1 MRNNAAR
8 AEDLTE
14 QDLSAGLERAEL
26 IEGLSRPQKLISPKY
41 FYDETGSELFDAIC
55 EQPEYYL
62 TRTEIGI
69 MQANIDEMAD
79 LVGTRPSVIEFGSGA
94 SLKIRILLAHLHE
107 VAAYVPVDISR
118 EFLLK
123 SADTLAADFTD
134 LEILP
139 VAADFTKPFD
149 LPTPKIMPERN
160 LVFFPGSTIGN
171 FWPDSAVS
179 LMHVMRAEAKA
190 GGALLIGV
198 DLQKDT
204 EILERAYN
212 DAAGYTERFNLN
224 MLEHVNRRFGANFD
238 ITAYRHRAVYNERLG
253 RIEMHLVSER
263 DQLIR
268 IGHAQIPISDGEYIL
283 SECSHKY
290 TLANFA
296 EMAGL
301 AGFRVDRVWTDPDE
315 LFSVQYCTAV

>member
-1 MRNNAAR
+1 MATDAAR

-14 QDLSAGLERAEL
+14 QDLSENHERAEL
-26 IEGLSRPQKLISPKY
+26 IEGLQRPQKLISPKF

-55 EQPEYYL
+55 EQPEYYP

-69 MQANIDEMAD
+69 MQDNIAEIAD
-79 LVGTRPSVIEFGSGA
+79 AVGHRPSVIEFGSGA
-94 SLKIRILLAHLHE
+94 SVKIRILLSHLHD
-107 VAAYVPVDISR
+107 VAAYVPVDVSR
-118 EFLLK
+118 EFLVK
-123 SADTLAADFTD
+123 SADVLAADYPD

-149 LPTPKIMPERN
+149 LPMPRIMPERN

-179 LMHVMRAEAKA
+179 LMKVMREEARE

-198 DLQKDT
+198 DLVKDRVT
-204 EILERAYN
+204 LERAYN

-224 MLEHVNRRFGANFD
+224 MLAHVNRRFGADFD
-238 ITAYRHRAVYNERLG
+238 LDAFRHRAIWNDQLN
-253 RIEMHLVSER
+253 RIEMHLVSLR
-263 DQLIR
+263 GQTIHVGDAAI
-268 IGHAQIPISDGEYIL
+268 AFAAGEYIL

-290 TLANFA
+290 TLSGFA

-301 AGFRVDRVWTDPDE
+301 AGFRVDRVWTDEDD

>member
-1 MRNNAAR
+1 MAINTAR
-8 AEDLTE
+8 AEELTE
-14 QDLSAGLERAEL
+14 QDLSAKHELDEL
-26 IEGLSRPQKLISPKY
+26 IDGLTRPQKVISPKY

-55 EQPEYYL
+55 EQPEYYP

-69 MQANIDEMAD
+69 LRGCVDEIAD
-79 LVGTRPSVIEFGSGA
+79 LVGLRPSVIEFGSGA
-94 SLKIRILLAHLHE
+94 SLKIRILLSHLHE

-118 EFLLK
+118 EFLVR
-123 SADTLAADFTD
+123 SADLLAADFPE

-149 LPTPKIMPERN
+149 LPNPKVMPERN

-171 FWPDSAVS
+171 FSPDAAVS
-179 LMHVMRAEAKA
+179 LMRVMRAEAKA

-204 EILERAYN
+204 ALLERAYN

-224 MLEHVNRRFGANFD
+224 MLAHVNERFGADFD
-238 ITAYRHRAVYNERLG
+238 LDAFEHRAIYDERLG
-253 RIEMHLVSER
+253 RIEMHLVSR
-263 DQLIR
+263 RRQTIR
-268 IGHAQIPISDGEYIL
+268 VGHAEIRMDAGEYIL

-290 TLANFA
+290 TLEGFA
-296 EMAGL
+296 EMAAI
-301 AGFRVDRVWTDPDE
+301 AGFRIERVWTDADK
-315 LFSVQYCTAV
+315 LFSVQYATAV

>member
-1 MRNNAAR
+1 MATDAAR

-14 QDLSAGLERAEL
+14 QDLSENLELAEF
-26 IEGLSRPQKLISPKY
+26 IEGLERPQKLISPKF

-55 EQPEYYL
+55 EQPEYYP

-69 MQANIDEMAD
+69 MREHIAEIAD
-79 LVGTRPSVIEFGSGA
+79 AVGPRASVIEFGSGA
-94 SLKIRILLAHLHE
+94 SVKIRILLSHLHDM
-107 VAAYVPVDISR
+107 AAYVPVDVSR
-118 EFLLK
+118 EFLVK
-123 SADTLAADFTD
+123 SADILAADYPD

-149 LPTPKIMPERN
+149 LPAPRIMPERN

-179 LMHVMRAEAKA
+179 LMQVMREEAKA

-198 DLQKDT
+198 DLVKDRET
-204 EILERAYN
+204 LERAYN
-212 DAAGYTERFNLN
+212 DTAGYTERFNLN
-224 MLEHVNRRFGANFD
+224 MLAHVNRRFGADFD
-238 ITAYRHRAVYNERLG
+238 LDAFRHRALWNDRLS

-263 DQLIR
+263 RQTVHVGD
-268 IGHAQIPISDGEYIL
+268 AAIPFAAGEYIL

-290 TLANFA
+290 TLPGFA
-296 EMAGL
+296 QMAEL
-301 AGFRVDRVWTDPDE
+301 AGFRVDQVWTDADD

>member
-1 MRNNAAR
+1 MATDAAR

-14 QDLSAGLERAEL
+14 QDLSENHERAEL
-26 IEGLSRPQKLISPKY
+26 IEGLQRPQKLISPKF

-55 EQPEYYL
+55 EQPEYYP

-69 MQANIDEMAD
+69 MQDNIAEIAD
-79 LVGTRPSVIEFGSGA
+79 AVGHRPSVIEFGSGA
-94 SLKIRILLAHLHE
+94 SVKIRILLSHLHD
-107 VAAYVPVDISR
+107 VAAYVPVDVSR
-118 EFLLK
+118 EFLVK
-123 SADTLAADFTD
+123 SADVLAADYPD

-149 LPTPKIMPERN
+149 LPMPRIMPERN

-179 LMHVMRAEAKA
+179 LMKVMREEARE

-198 DLQKDT
+198 DLVKDRAT
-204 EILERAYN
+204 LERAYN

-224 MLEHVNRRFGANFD
+224 MLAHVNRRFGADFD
-238 ITAYRHRAVYNERLG
+238 LGAFRHRAIWNDQLN
-253 RIEMHLVSER
+253 RIEMHLVSLR
-263 DQLIR
+263 DQTVQV
-268 IGHAQIPISDGEYIL
+268 GDTAISFATDEYIL

-290 TLANFA
+290 TVAGFA

-301 AGFRVDRVWTDPDE
+301 AGFRVDRVWTDEDD